1 MLNPFKR
8 SYSRSELKTFEFL
21 SRVFFF
27 NRLKNS
33 ELARFLPGIH
43 YRKYN
48 KDEVVFFSKD
58 PSQAIYIVRSGIINL
73 TIDIKENFEGILKVR
88 EGECFGEN
96 ALLENTNRV
105 YTALVESEEADLMV
119 IPHYAIQEVFD
130 SNAEIKSKMITSLA
144 EFYNDNNHRLFKSY
158 QSSFGFFTLSQMFK

>member
-8 SYSRSELKTFEFL
+8 TYSRSELKTFDFL
-21 SRVFFF
+21 SQVVFF

-33 ELARFLPGIH
+33 ELQRFLPGIH
-43 YRKYN
+43 YRKYM
-48 KDEVVFFSKD
+48 KDEVVFFSND
-58 PSQAIYIVRSGIINL
+58 PSQALYIVRSGIINL
-73 TIDIKENFEGILKVR
+73 TIDIKDNFEGILKLR

-105 YTALVESEEADLMV
+105 YTAIVESEEADLMV

-130 SNAEIKSKMITSLA
+130 TNAEIKAKMITSLA
-144 EFYNDNNHRLFKSY
+144 EFYNQNNHRLFKSY
-158 QSSFGFFTLSQMFK
+158 QSSFGFFSLGQMFR

>member
-8 SYSRSELKTFEFL
+8 TYSRSELKTFEFL
-21 SRVFFF
+21 SRVYFF

-33 ELARFLPGIH
+33 ELARFLSGIH
-43 YRKYN
+43 YRKYK

-58 PSQAIYIVRSGIINL
+58 PSQAIYIVRSGIVNL

-105 YTALVESEEADLMV
+105 YTAIVESEEADLMV

-158 QSSFGFFTLSQMFK
+158 QSSFGFFSLNQMFK